1 MYYVIHRGEFMNNI
15 GNNNNNSSSNNNH
28 DSNIILEARDIY
40 YRYPDGT
47 MALNGVN
54 FKVKRGEIVAL
65 LGPNGA
71 GKSTLFLH
79 FNGILKPYK
88 GEILIKGK
96 SIKYDSKSLLEVR
109 KTVGIVFQDSDD
121 QLFAPTVMED
131 VAFGPLNLGY
141 SEEETKKIV
150 EESLKSVGME
160 GYENKPP
167 HHLSGGQKKRVAIAG
182 ILAMKPEIM
191 VLDEPTAGLDP
202 LGASNI
208 MELLYDLNRMGITI
222 IISTHDVDL
231 VPIYADRVYVMDKG
245 RILMEGIPK
254 EVFRNVELI
263 RGANLR
269 LPRVAHLIEI
279 LNKEDNISI
288 DMGYTIGEVRASM
301 LEYLKRKC

>member
-1 MYYVIHRGEFMNNI
+1 MSANNNSNNS
-15 GNNNNNSSSNNNH
+15 NNNNNDSNNNN
-28 DSNIILEARDIY
+28 NIILEARDIY

-54 FKVKRGEIVAL
+54 FKVKRGEMVAL

-79 FNGILKPYK
+79 FNGILKPYM

-96 SIKYDSKSLLEVR
+96 PIKYDSKSLLEVR

-208 MELLYDLNRMGITI
+208 MELLYKLNRMGITI

-231 VPIYADRVYVMDKG
+231 VPIYADRVYVMDRGK
-245 RILMEGIPK
+245 ILMDGTPK
-254 EVFRNVELI
+254 EVFSNVELI

-279 LNKEDNISI
+279 LNKEDHILI
-288 DMGYTIGEVRASM
+288 DMGYTIGEVRANM